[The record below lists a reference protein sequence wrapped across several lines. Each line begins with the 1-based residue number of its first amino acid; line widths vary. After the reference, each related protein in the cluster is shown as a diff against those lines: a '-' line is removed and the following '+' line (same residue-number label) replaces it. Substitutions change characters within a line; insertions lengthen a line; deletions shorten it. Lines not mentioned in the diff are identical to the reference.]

1 MRQHTPKERALATFL
16 FLSGYQGPW
25 LSQTERAELSALLSG
40 AAGTRRAIAPP
51 TFISRMAQAADRG
64 ERGEAAGAAAA
75 SRRER
80 PTSFVSVE

>member
-1 MRQHTPKERALATFL
+1 VRQHTPKERALATFL

-25 LSQTERAELSALLSG
+25 LSQTERAELTALLSG
-40 AAGTRRAIAPP
+40 AADTRRAIAPP
-51 TFISRMAQAADRG
+51 FISRMAQAADRG